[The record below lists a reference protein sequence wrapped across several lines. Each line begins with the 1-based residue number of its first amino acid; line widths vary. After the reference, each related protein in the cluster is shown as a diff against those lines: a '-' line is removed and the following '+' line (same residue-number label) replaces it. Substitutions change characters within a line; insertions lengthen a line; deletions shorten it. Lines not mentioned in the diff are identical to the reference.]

1 MLEPPY
7 WKDYTYGKNKFK
19 RNRVHMLEYQ
29 NERLNTRMYLNSI
42 RSQTLTLD
50 PKTQSHKEK
59 RKTSISVWNKTDSR
73 ELDTQS

>member
-1 MLEPPY
+1 
-7 WKDYTYGKNKFK
+7 
-19 RNRVHMLEYQ
+19 MLEYQ

-59 RKTSISVWNKTDSR
+59 RKTSISVRNKTDSR